1 MLECTNLLS
10 LFDVSVALLSG
21 LLLALSLLQQS
32 LGDEDLVL
40 GRDSSIRRM
49 AISIVRTVKIAES
62 ELQLW
67 RGILKLVI
75 GITRR
80 NEFDR

>member
-1 MLECTNLLS
+1 MGCTDLLPLLDFS
-10 LFDVSVALLSG
+10 AALFSS

-32 LGDEDLVL
+32 LRNEDLVL
-40 GRDSSIRRM
+40 CWNSSVVGG
-49 AISIVRTVKIAES
+49 ASVIVREVKIAES

-67 RGILKLVI
+67 RGILRLVL